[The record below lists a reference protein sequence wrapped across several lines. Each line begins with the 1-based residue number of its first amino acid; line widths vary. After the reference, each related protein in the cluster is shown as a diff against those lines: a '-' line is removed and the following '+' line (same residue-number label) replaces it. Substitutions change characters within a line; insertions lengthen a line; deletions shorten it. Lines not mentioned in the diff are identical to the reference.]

1 MVWSILPIRFNTN
14 IRATVTDTNLP
25 DWLPEALRNSPLCQ
39 QALTHRSVGANNYE
53 RLEFLGD
60 ALLGLIV
67 AEKLYLSLPQ
77 ASEGELSRVR
87 SSLVK
92 RETLADIA
100 REHALGDQLRLGQ
113 GELKSGGFRRDS
125 ILADVVEALIGA
137 HYLVLGFVATKAFV
151 YTLFGARLDHL
162 PTAESLK
169 DPKTRLQERL
179 QSSGQA
185 LPIYQIIDSTGDPH
199 QRTFRVRC
207 SLNGDRL
214 KVEAEGGSRRKAEQA
229 SAEAM
234 LTLLNDQNGPFYVG

>member
-1 MVWSILPIRFNTN
+1 MAENT
-14 IRATVTDTNLP
+14 RP
-25 DWLPEALRNSPLCQ
+25 DWIPLQLWDSPLCL
-39 QALTHRSVGANNYE
+39 QALTHRSAGGDNYE

-67 AEKLYLSLPQ
+67 AEKLYRALPK
-77 ASEGELSRVR
+77 ASEGELSRIR

-92 RETLADIA
+92 RETLAEIA
-100 REHALGDQLRLGQ
+100 RERSLGGFLCLGT

-137 HYLVLGFVATKAFV
+137 HYLVLDFDATRDFVHL
-151 YTLFGARLDHL
+151 LFGGRFDRL

-179 QSSGQA
+179 QSSGRA
-185 LPIYQIIDSTGDPH
+185 LPVYEIIESTGDPH
-199 QRTFRVRC
+199 QQIFRVRC
-207 SLNGDRL
+207 SLCDDEL
-214 KVEAEGGSRRKAEQA
+214 TAEASGGSRRKAEQA

-234 LTLLNDQNGPFYVG
+234 LMLLDEKKGNHRVR